1 MTQNALVIAVLSDGT
16 ARVQIERISACGHD
30 CSTCDGCGLMAA
42 PIEAIAKNP
51 IGAKVG
57 DTVLIESG
65 TNRVLKFAAL
75 TYLLPIFLL
84 FLFYGISRLMFRSET
99 LCSTIAIIGFLLGLF
114 GAVSCN
120 RSGQIETV
128 IRSVQKSGEPICS
141 DM

>member
-1 MTQNALVIAVLSDGT
+1 MTQNALVVAVLDDAT

-42 PIEAIAKNP
+42 PIEAIAQNP

-57 DTVLIESG
+57 DTVVIESG
-65 TNRVLKFAAL
+65 TKRVLKLAAL
-75 TYLLPIFLL
+75 TYLLPIVLL
-84 FLFYGISRLMFRSET
+84 CWFYAVSRMLFESET
-99 LCSTIAIIGFLLGLF
+99 LCCIIAIFGFLLGLF
-114 GAVSCN
+114 GAVYSN

-128 IRSVQKSGEPICS
+128 IKSVQKSGEAPCS